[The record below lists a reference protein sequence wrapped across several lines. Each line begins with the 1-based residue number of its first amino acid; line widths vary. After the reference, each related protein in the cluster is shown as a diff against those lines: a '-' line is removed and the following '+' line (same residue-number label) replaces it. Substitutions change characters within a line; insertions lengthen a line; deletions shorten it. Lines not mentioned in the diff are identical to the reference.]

1 MVSQPIS
8 VEQLARLYDARNRAN
23 SELSKAHNTKP
34 RDPDLVVRMRQRA
47 SALNGAYN
55 SALKQY
61 KRQQKAAR
69 RGEWRTTM
77 IRFYMD
83 HQEANS
89 R

>member
-1 MVSQPIS
+1 MVSQPITI
-8 VEQLARLYDARNRAN
+8 EQLARLYDARNKAN
-23 SELSKAHNTKP
+23 SELSKAHCVRP

-77 IRFYMD
+77 IKFYLD
-83 HQEANS
+83 HQEAHS